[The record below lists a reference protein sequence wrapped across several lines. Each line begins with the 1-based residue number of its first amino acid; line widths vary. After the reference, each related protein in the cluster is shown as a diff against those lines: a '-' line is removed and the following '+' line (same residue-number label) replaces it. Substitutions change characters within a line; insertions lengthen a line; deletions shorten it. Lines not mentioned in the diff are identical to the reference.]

1 VPDPQG
7 VAAMPRI
14 AAGVMAKFPSA
25 WIELIGQAAR
35 ANASLSQQL
44 MLQAGEWQRQ
54 FAADAVQRWM
64 EHNTRLMKI
73 GIHVAQAGLRV
84 SPGRSSD

>member
-1 VPDPQG
+1 MFQNLG
-7 VAAMPRI
+7 VKRSAT
-14 AAGVMAKFPSA
+14 AGAMAKFPSA

-84 SPGRSSD
+84 FPDRSSD